1 MEFGK
6 GEREMQ
12 LRAKLVMFTTGLAAA
27 VSLLAGGFVLQI
39 GKPTANPE
47 ACAKNAALVVRGYA
61 CVEQDKT
68 TVKGTAEGI
77 VNGAHKSL
85 ALNLIPL
92 AEQGTYAVTQQWPS
106 EGRWALAFTMAN
118 PRFGQQ
124 AAIVRVDGA
133 NVDWAGISRLSHA
146 PAKEDIEAALK
157 TPSGTAAVA
166 AR

>member
-1 MEFGK
+1 MK
-6 GEREMQ
+6 S
-12 LRAKLVMFTTGLAAA
+12 RAKLAVFALGLAAA
-27 VSLLAGGFVLQI
+27 VSLIAGGFVLQI
-39 GKPTANPE
+39 GKPSANPE
-47 ACAKNAALVVRGYA
+47 AQAKNAVMVVRGYA
-61 CVEQDKT
+61 CVDQDKT

-77 VNGAHKSL
+77 VNGTRTSV

-92 AEQGTYAVTQQWPS
+92 AGQDTYAVTQQWPN
-106 EGRWALAFTMAN
+106 EGNWVLTFTMTH

-124 AAIVRVDGA
+124 GAMVRVDGP

-157 TPSGTAAVA
+157 APSGTAAVA